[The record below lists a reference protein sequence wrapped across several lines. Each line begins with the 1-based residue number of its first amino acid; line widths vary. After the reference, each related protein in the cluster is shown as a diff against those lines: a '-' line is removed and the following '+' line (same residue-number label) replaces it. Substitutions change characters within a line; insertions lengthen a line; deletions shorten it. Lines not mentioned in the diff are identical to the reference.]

1 MKSIFLYQCE
11 ICGTQYKFSEDAE
24 KCEKFHV
31 QPKGLGFS
39 ISSCKYQP
47 YHVQGA
53 NQYPIKVTVVMAD
66 GKPIE
71 YKG

>member
-1 MKSIFLYQCE
+1 MKSISLYQCE
-11 ICGTQYKFSEDAE
+11 ICGTQYKFSADAE

-39 ISSCKYQP
+39 ISFCKYHP

-53 NQYPIKVTVVMAD
+53 RPYPIKVTVVMAD